1 MSLGSPYLDDERDEL
16 LEEFH
21 AAGIFTEDEIA
32 ERKRRAE
39 RPANDFQRQM
49 ANLGMQNSGY
59 ALQQQQFIQHNQD
72 LYRQQQQQASGFQLG
87 MLGSLGW
94 PFFGG
99 KP

>member
-1 MSLGSPYLDDERDEL
+1 MNSDGLPYDEDEL
-16 LEEFH
+16 LQEFH
-21 AAGIFTEDEIA
+21 AAGIFTEEELE

-39 RPANDFQRQM
+39 PSRNFQDLM